1 MLLENR
7 YRQQSI
13 VEDYRTAVQE
23 AQAWLEKTF
32 RSLEDLDSGL
42 NLGSQER
49 AVKVGHLNDEFES
62 IAVDTL
68 SSLREKAD
76 AASQEVADLDGQQV
90 QEQTT
95 SLERRINEL
104 KKKLERKK
112 QLVELAAS
120 SFCDVKNEID
130 EASLWVKEKMDW
142 IQKLKDD
149 DLNEDYDDNVDLL
162 RNAFKEAETRKMTV
176 GALTNKVNVVKAD
189 VSNSEYDQLSNCVT
203 KLSDNHAALL
213 KKLKEFLE
221 EECQGIEKKKKFQ
234 EDYDGA
240 VAWIKVKS
248 NEHIGW

>member
-1 MLLENR
+1 MSTSGTEIRRTSNVDIRCRDAMAAQNVDIRFFRLEG
-7 YRQQSI
+7 QPICPQS
-13 VEDYRTAVQE
+13 VSR
-23 AQAWLEKTF
+23 WL
-32 RSLEDLDSGL
+32 
-42 NLGSQER
+42 N
-49 AVKVGHLNDEFES
+49 
-62 IAVDTL
+62 
-68 SSLREKAD
+68 
-76 AASQEVADLDGQQV
+76 GQDFDIW
-90 QEQTT
+90 
-95 SLERRINEL
+95 L
-104 KKKLERKK
+104 
-112 QLVELAAS
+112 
-120 SFCDVKNEID
+120 
-130 EASLWVKEKMDW
+130 
-142 IQKLKDD
+142 QKLKDD

-189 VSNSEYDQLSNCVT
+189 VSNSEFDQLSNCVA